1 MRRKQTM
8 QRCSIWTVS
17 LAAALS
23 LTGAAWADHEGGG
36 GHGPAAGHGTTPT
49 FAKQRQSDEAHEARE
64 SHSGARNSG
73 IHSAGA
79 TFSARLM
86 TRLANDPTL
95 AAQLKSLLP
104 MGMSPTDAAKG
115 FRNLNQLLTALNVAK
130 DQSLDF
136 GKLQQ
141 AIMGGDS
148 LAQAILDQ
156 KPTLDA
162 KTVIMTARTE
172 TKADL
177 KMVRA
182 AEEAAEDKEK
192 AADKA
197 EDAKE
202 KAADKAEDAK
212 EKAAAGATFAA
223 RLMTRLA
230 NDPTLAAQLKSLL
243 PTGMSPTDAAKGFRN
258 L

>member
-1 MRRKQTM
+1 M

-23 LTGAAWADHEGGG
+23 LTGAAWADHGGGG
-36 GHGPAAGHGTTPT
+36 GHRPVGGHGTTPT

-182 AEEAAEDKEK
+182 AEDKAEDTKEAAKEAAEDAGEAAKE
-192 AADKA
+192 AA

-202 KAADKAEDAK
+202 AAE
-212 EKAAAGATFAA
+212 E
-223 RLMTRLA
+223 A
-230 NDPTLAAQLKSLL
+230 NE
-243 PTGMSPTDAAKGFRN
+243 AAKNATSGTTGSTTAGSQTRP
-258 L
+258 